1 MSDTETKSEPSM
13 EEILASI
20 RRIITEEDA
29 GEAPEREAE
38 EDLDGAE
45 DEEPVELTRMVD
57 DNGEVVDLDAKAK
70 EEKVSDKLA
79 VAKAD
84 ETKETIEL
92 VEKKD
97 AGEAAVK
104 DAPKAGKAEDGS
116 LVSPRTK
123 DAATASLAQVI
134 SAVAAPEKDS
144 GTAGGQ
150 RSLEDVVRDA
160 LLPELRSWL
169 DQNLG
174 VLVERIVR
182 EEIKKMVRRVEDR

>member
-20 RRIITEEDA
+20 RRIITEEDT
-29 GEAPEREAE
+29 GEAPEREAD
-38 EDLDGAE
+38 EDLEGAE

-57 DNGEVVDLDAKAK
+57 DDGEVVDLDAKEK

-104 DAPKAGKAEDGS
+104 DAPKAGKAEDVS

-134 SAVAAPEKDS
+134 SAVAVPEKDS
-144 GTAGGQ
+144 GPAGGQ

-160 LLPELRSWL
+160 LQPELRAWL

-174 VLVERIVR
+174 PLVERIVR

>member
-29 GEAPEREAE
+29 GEAPEHEAE
-38 EDLDGAE
+38 EDLEGAE
-45 DEEPVELTRMVD
+45 DEEPVELTRVVD
-57 DNGEVVDLDAKAK
+57 DNGRVVDLDAKAK
-70 EEKVSDKLA
+70 EEEVSDKLA

-134 SAVAAPEKDS
+134 SAVAVPEKDS
-144 GTAGGQ
+144 GPAGGQ

-160 LLPELRSWL
+160 LQPELRAWL

-174 VLVERIVR
+174 PLVERIVR

>member
-1 MSDTETKSEPSM
+1 MTDTETKSEPSM

-20 RRIITEEDA
+20 RRIITEEDT
-29 GEAPEREAE
+29 GDVPEHEAE
-38 EDLDGAE
+38 EDLEGAE
-45 DEEPVELTRMVD
+45 DEKPVELTRMVD
-57 DNGEVVDLDAKAK
+57 DIGEVVYLNAKAK

-92 VEKKD
+92 VEKED
-97 AGEAAVK
+97 AGKAAVK

-116 LVSPRTK
+116 LVSSSTK

-134 SAVAAPEKDS
+134 SAVAVPEKDS
-144 GTAGGQ
+144 GPAGGQ

>member
-1 MSDTETKSEPSM
+1 
-13 EEILASI
+13 
-20 RRIITEEDA
+20 
-29 GEAPEREAE
+29 
-38 EDLDGAE
+38 
-45 DEEPVELTRMVD
+45 MVD

-70 EEKVSDKLA
+70 EDKVSNTLA

-97 AGEAAVK
+97 AGKAAVK

-116 LVSPRTK
+116 LVSPSTK

>member
-20 RRIITEEDA
+20 RRIITEEDT

-38 EDLDGAE
+38 EDLEGAE

-57 DNGEVVDLDAKAK
+57 DDGEVVDLDAKAK

-92 VEKKD
+92 VEKED
-97 AGEAAVK
+97 AGKAAVK

-116 LVSPRTK
+116 LVSPSTK

-134 SAVAAPEKDS
+134 SAAAAPEKDS

-150 RSLEDVVRDA
+150 RGLEDVVRDA

>member
-38 EDLDGAE
+38 EDLEGAE

-79 VAKAD
+79 VAKAE

-92 VEKKD
+92 VEKED
-97 AGEAAVK
+97 AGKAAVK

-116 LVSPRTK
+116 LVSPSTK

-134 SAVAAPEKDS
+134 SAAAAPEKDS
-144 GTAGGQ
+144 GPAGGQ

>member
-29 GEAPEREAE
+29 GDAPEREAE
-38 EDLDGAE
+38 EALEGAE

-57 DNGEVVDLDAKAK
+57 DSGEVVDLDAKAK

-92 VEKKD
+92 VEKEG
-97 AGEAAVK
+97 AGKAAVK

-116 LVSPRTK
+116 LVSPSTK

-134 SAVAAPEKDS
+134 SAVAVPEKDS
-144 GTAGGQ
+144 GPAGGQ

-160 LLPELRSWL
+160 LQPELRAWL

-174 VLVERIVR
+174 PLVERIVR

>member
-29 GEAPEREAE
+29 GDAPEREAE
-38 EDLDGAE
+38 EALEGAE

-57 DNGEVVDLDAKAK
+57 DSGEVVDLDAKAK

-92 VEKKD
+92 VEKEG
-97 AGEAAVK
+97 AGKAGVK

-116 LVSPRTK
+116 LVSPSTK

-134 SAVAAPEKDS
+134 SAVAVPEKDS
-144 GTAGGQ
+144 GPAGGQ

-160 LLPELRSWL
+160 LQPELRAWL

-174 VLVERIVR
+174 PLVERIVR